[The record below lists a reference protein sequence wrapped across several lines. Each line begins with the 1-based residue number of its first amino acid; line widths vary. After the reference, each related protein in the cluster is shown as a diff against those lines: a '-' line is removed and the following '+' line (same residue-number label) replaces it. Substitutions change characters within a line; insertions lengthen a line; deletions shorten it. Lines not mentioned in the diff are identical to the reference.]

1 MDRSPEFKA
10 FGRCVQRKTLDV
22 LVELEGEKGGGGL
35 ERFDIFK
42 DIAERTDGNIYIGV
56 VGPVRTGK
64 STFIKRF
71 MELMVL
77 PNISDQ
83 HHRERTMD
91 EMPQSGAGKTIMTTE
106 PKFIPDEA
114 VPLKFDQVEL
124 RVRMVDCVGY
134 TVDGARGYQD
144 ETGPRMVI
152 TPWSITPVTFQV
164 AAEMGT
170 KKVIQDHST
179 IGLVVT
185 TDGSITEIPREDY
198 LPAEEKVVAELTAL
212 GKPFVVLVN
221 SIHPEATETI
231 ELVEA
236 LQEKYKVPVLS
247 VDCLRM
253 ETDEVNR
260 IMQSVLKMFPVQE
273 IQVNFVD
280 WIEELPT
287 DHWLRCTYEE
297 AVLSAVAAVEKVQDI
312 EGALTSLGNVEQ
324 MEEVFLDKVDLG
336 KGAVVIRIQTA
347 EALFY
352 QVLQEMTGLS
362 LQNNGDLLR
371 NIQELVAV
379 KNEYQKVAGALAQ
392 VREFGYGLVM
402 PQMDEIE
409 FAEPQLIQ
417 QGSRCGVRI
426 RAAAPSYHFIK
437 ANIQTEVIPVVGT
450 EKQGE
455 EFVRF
460 LTEEFEKD
468 PEGIWKTEFFGKT
481 LHDLVKEGIQAKL
494 SRMPPHAQ
502 EKLQETLTKI
512 LNEGSGG
519 LICIII

>member
-1 MDRSPEFKA
+1 VWSKNLTNKVKQKKR
-10 FGRCVQRKTLDV
+10 
-22 LVELEGEKGGGGL
+22 GEKGL

-77 PNISDQ
+77 PNINDLHQ
-83 HHRERTMD
+83 RERTQD

-114 VPLKFDQVEL
+114 IPLTFDQVEL
-124 RVRMVDCVGY
+124 KVRLVDCVGY
-134 TVDGARGYQD
+134 TVAGARGYED

-152 TPWSITPVTFQV
+152 TPWSATPVTFQV

-179 IGLVVT
+179 IGLVIT
-185 TDGSITEIPREDY
+185 TDGSITEIPRENY
-198 LPAEEKVVAELTAL
+198 IPAEEKVVQELTAL
-212 GKPFVVLVN
+212 GKPFIVLVN
-221 SIHPEATETI
+221 SIHPAAETTLALAE
-231 ELVEA
+231 EL
-236 LQEKYKVPVLS
+236 QGKYKVPVLA

-253 ETDEVNR
+253 TEAEVNR
-260 IMQSVLKMFPVQE
+260 IMQNVLKMFPVLE

-280 WIEELPT
+280 WLEELPA
-287 DHWLRCTYEE
+287 DHWLRSAYEE
-297 AVLSAVAAVEKVQDI
+297 AVHAAVATVEKVKDLEQTLL
-312 EGALTSLGNVEQ
+312 ALKDNEYMEDVSLE
-324 MEEVFLDKVDLG
+324 KIDLG
-336 KGAVVIRIQTA
+336 KGTAVINIRTA

-352 QVLQEMTGLS
+352 QVLQEITGLS
-362 LQNNGDLLR
+362 LTNNGDLMR
-371 NIQELVAV
+371 SIRELAWI
-379 KNEYQKVAGALAQ
+379 KKEYQKVAGALAQ
-392 VREFGYGLVM
+392 VRELGYGLVM
-402 PQMDEIE
+402 PEMDEIE

-426 RAAAPSYHFIK
+426 RASAPSYHFIK

-460 LTEEFEKD
+460 LTEEFEKN

-494 SRMPPHAQ
+494 NRMPAHAQ

>member
-1 MDRSPEFKA
+1 M
-10 FGRCVQRKTLDV
+10 
-22 LVELEGEKGGGGL
+22 

-77 PNISDQ
+77 PNINDQ
-83 HHRERTMD
+83 HQRERTQD

-114 VPLKFDQVEL
+114 VPLRFDQVEL
-124 RVRMVDCVGY
+124 KVRMVDCVGY
-134 TVDGARGYQD
+134 TVEGARGYQD
-144 ETGPRMVI
+144 EQGPRMVI
-152 TPWSITPVTFQV
+152 TPWSTTPVTFQA

-179 IGLVVT
+179 IGLVIT
-185 TDGSITEIPREDY
+185 TDGSITEIPRENY

-212 GKPFVVLVN
+212 GKPFIVLVN
-221 SIHPEATETI
+221 STHPEDTATLA
-231 ELVEA
+231 LVA
-236 LQEKYKVPVLS
+236 SLQEKYKVPVLS

-253 ETDEVNR
+253 EADDVNR
-260 IMQSVLKMFPVQE
+260 IMQSVLKMFPVRE
-273 IQVNFVD
+273 IQVNFVE

-287 DHWLRCTYEE
+287 AHWLRCAYEE
-297 AVLSAVAAVEKVQDI
+297 AVWSAVAAVEKVKDI
-312 EGALTSLGNVEQ
+312 EEALASLGKVEH
-324 MEEVFLDKVDLG
+324 MAAVVLDKVDLG
-336 KGAVVIRIQTA
+336 KGTAVIRIQTA
-347 EALFY
+347 EDLFY

-362 LQNNGDLLR
+362 LRNNGDLLR
-371 NIQELVAV
+371 SIQELAGI
-379 KNEYQKVAGALAQ
+379 KKEYQKVAGALEQ
-392 VREFGYGLVM
+392 VRQTGYGLVM

-460 LTEEFEKD
+460 LSEDFEKD
-468 PEGIWKTEFFGKT
+468 PEGIWKTEFCGKT
-481 LHDLVKEGIQAKL
+481 LHDLVNEGIQAKL

-502 EKLQETLTKI
+502 DKLQETLTKI
-512 LNEGSGG
+512 LNAGSGG

>member
-1 MDRSPEFKA
+1 M
-10 FGRCVQRKTLDV
+10 
-22 LVELEGEKGGGGL
+22 
-35 ERFDIFK
+35 ERFDIFR
-42 DIAERTDGNIYIGV
+42 DIAERTNGNIYIGV

-83 HHRERTMD
+83 HYRGRTLD

-106 PKFIPDEA
+106 PKFIPDDA

-124 RVRMVDCVGY
+124 KVRMVDCVGY
-134 TVDGARGYQD
+134 TVEGARGYQD
-144 ETGPRMVI
+144 EKGPRMVI
-152 TPWSITPVTFQV
+152 TPWSATPVTFQA
-164 AAEMGT
+164 AAELGT
-170 KKVIQDHST
+170 RKVIQDHST

-185 TDGSITEIPREDY
+185 TDGSITEIPRENY
-198 LPAEEKVVAELTAL
+198 LPAEEKVVAELAAL

-221 SIHPEATETI
+221 SIHPAATET
-231 ELVEA
+231 LALAEA
-236 LQEKYKVPVLS
+236 LREKYKVPVLT

-253 ETDEVNR
+253 EADDVNR
-260 IMQSVLKMFPVQE
+260 IMHSVLKMFPVQE
-273 IQVNFVD
+273 IQVNFAD
-280 WIEELPT
+280 WIEELPA
-287 DHWLRCTYEE
+287 DHWLRCAYEE
-297 AVLSAVAAVEKVQDI
+297 AVITAVAPVEKVQDI
-312 EGALTSLGNVEQ
+312 DGVLASLNGVEH
-324 MEEVFLDKVDLG
+324 MEAVMLDRVDLG
-336 KGAVVIRIQTA
+336 KGTVVIRIQTA

-362 LQNNGDLLR
+362 LQNNEDLLR
-371 NIQELVAV
+371 NVQELVAV
-379 KNEYQKVAGALAQ
+379 QKEYQRVAGALEQ
-392 VREFGYGLVM
+392 VRATGYGLVM
-402 PQMDEIE
+402 PEMDEIE

-426 RAAAPSYHFIK
+426 RASAPSYHFIK

-460 LTEEFEKD
+460 MSEEFEKD

>member
-1 MDRSPEFKA
+1 M
-10 FGRCVQRKTLDV
+10 
-22 LVELEGEKGGGGL
+22 
-35 ERFDIFK
+35 ERFDIFR

-77 PNISDQ
+77 PNIEDLY
-83 HHRERTMD
+83 HRERAQD

-114 VPLKFDQVEL
+114 IPLKIDNVEL
-124 RVRMVDCVGY
+124 QVRLVDCVGY
-134 TVDGARGYQD
+134 TVEGARGYMD

-152 TPWSITPVTFQV
+152 TPWNSTPVTFQM

-179 IGLVVT
+179 IGLVIT
-185 TDGSITEIPREDY
+185 TDGSITEIPRENY
-198 LPAEEKVVAELTAL
+198 VLAEERVINELSAL

-221 SIHPEATETI
+221 SVHPQAQKTV
-231 ELVEA
+231 ELVEE
-236 LQEKYKVPVLS
+236 LKDKYKVPVLS
-247 VDCLRM
+247 VNCLHM
-253 ETDEVNR
+253 EQTDINR
-260 IMQSVLKMFPVQE
+260 IIQDVLKMFPVQE
-273 IQVNFVD
+273 IQIDFAD
-280 WIEELPT
+280 WIEELQPE
-287 DHWLRCTYEE
+287 HWLRNKYEE
-297 AVLSAVAAVEKVQDI
+297 AVLAAVAEVEKVKDADQVITFLENI
-312 EGALTSLGNVEQ
+312 EH
-324 MEEVFLDKVDLG
+324 MDEVYLSKVDLG
-336 KGAVVIRIQTA
+336 KGTVFIKIQTA

-352 QVLQEMTGLS
+352 QILEEITGLV
-362 LQNNGDLLR
+362 LKNNGDLLR
-371 NIQELVAV
+371 NIQELSMA
-379 KNEYQKVAGALAQ
+379 KNEYQKIAGALQQ
-392 VREFGYGLVM
+392 VKELGYGLVM
-402 PQMDEIE
+402 PQVEEIE
-409 FAEPQLIQ
+409 FAEPQLIR

-426 RAAAPSYHFIK
+426 KASAPSYHFIK
-437 ANIQTEVIPVVGT
+437 ANIHTEVIPVVGT

-460 LTEEFEKD
+460 LTEEFEKN

-494 SRMPPHAQ
+494 SRMPAHAQ
-502 EKLQETLTKI
+502 EKLQETLSKI